1 MRNRDFYIRQLRDMK
16 MSIVMEA
23 MDRNTL
29 KYYGKVCGRVLAR
42 AHSRSA
48 DPARIAGYMGNSTT
62 FDEALGEFATAYS
75 AQTDRDHASMAK
87 AVRKGR
93 LEIASTQ

>member
-42 AHSRSA
+42 AHSRSV
-48 DPARIAGYMGNSTT
+48 DPAVIAGYLGNSTI
-62 FDEALGEFATAYS
+62 FDEAVGEFAMDYS
-75 AQTDRDHASMAK
+75 AQTDHDHKSMAE

-93 LEIASTQ
+93 LEVAATQ

>member
-1 MRNRDFYIRQLRDMK
+1 MK

-42 AHSRSA
+42 AHARSS
-48 DPARIAGYMGNSTT
+48 DPAVIAGYMGNNPT
-62 FDEALGEFATAYS
+62 FDEAVGEFAMDYS
-75 AQTDRDHASMAK
+75 VQTDRDHDSMTEAF
-87 AVRKGR
+87 RKGR
-93 LEIASTQ
+93 LDAASTQ